1 MTTKHTPG
9 PWVTFANLSASENHK
24 GFKLVDSD
32 GYWLADISPR
42 DEDGSEGGANA
53 KLMAHAT
60 DLLDALQICESVL
73 RIKGYVNAAE
83 IAQAAIAKATG
94 EL

>member
-1 MTTKHTPG
+1 MSKHTPG
-9 PWVTFANLSASENHK
+9 PWLTFANLSGSENHK
-24 GFKLVDSD
+24 GFKLVDGD

-42 DEDGSEGGANA
+42 DEDGIEGGANA

-60 DLLDALQICESVL
+60 DLLEALKICESVL

-83 IAQAAIAKATG
+83 IANAAITQATG
-94 EL
+94 E